1 MTKKHLLRFGIV
13 GTVVTAICCFTPALV
28 ILLAGMGLS
37 AWLVWLDS
45 LLIPL
50 LVVFMAITAFALTG
64 MASTARH
71 TRREDQSPD

>member
-1 MTKKHLLRFGIV
+1 MTEKHLLRFGIV
-13 GTVVTAICCFTPALV
+13 GTVVTAICYFTPALV
-28 ILLAGMGLS
+28 LLLAGMGLS

-50 LVVFMAITAFALTG
+50 LVVFMAITAFALMG

-71 TRREDQSPD
+71 TRRDDQSPD